1 MKRTSLVAALAA
13 ALTIGTVALV
23 VPSAIA
29 DKTAPASAAKP
40 DKDMQT
46 VLDALAALNGKPVET
61 LTPAEARL
69 QPTPTDAVKAVI
81 AAKTKKPAAPE
92 PVGNVADQTYP
103 SAAGDKLPL
112 RIYTPKDAPK
122 DTPKDTKKGA
132 ALPVIVYFHGGG
144 WVIAN
149 LDVYDAAPRSL
160 ANQTGAIVVS
170 AEYHLAPEK
179 KFPAA
184 HDDAFAAY
192 AWVRA
197 NAASFGG
204 DPERIAVAGESAGAN
219 LAINV
224 AIKARDTRQ
233 GTIAHMLLV
242 YPVAGKDMTTPSY
255 VANADAKPL
264 SKPMMQWFV
273 KNTFATPDGAN
284 DPRIDLVDRTDL
296 AGLPSTT
303 LVTAEI
309 DPLMSEGQALGKK
322 LVAAGVKVDELD
334 VKGVTHEFFGMGAVV
349 AKAKATLATSAKDLK
364 ASLAKVPA
372 KVGSK

>member
-1 MKRTSLVAALAA
+1 MKRTSLIAALAA
-13 ALTIGTVALV
+13 ALTVGTVAALV
-23 VPSAIA
+23 PPALA
-29 DKTAPASAAKP
+29 DKTAPATAAKP

-46 VLDALAALNGKPVET
+46 VLDALAALNGKPIET

-112 RIYTPKDAPK
+112 RIYTPKDA
-122 DTPKDTKKGA
+122 KKGA
-132 ALPVIVYFHGGG
+132 ILPVIVYFHGGG

-149 LDVYDAAPRSL
+149 LDVYDSAPRSL

-192 AWVRA
+192 TWVRA

-224 AIKARDTRQ
+224 ALKARDTKQ

-264 SKPMMQWFV
+264 NKPMMQWFV

-296 AGLPSTT
+296 AGLPPTT

-349 AKAKATLATSAKDLK
+349 AKAKSTLATSAKDLK
-364 ASLAKVPA
+364 ASLAKAPA
-372 KVGSK
+372 KVGTK

>member
-1 MKRTSLVAALAA
+1 MNRTALITALAA
-13 ALTIGTVALV
+13 VLTLGPLTAV
-23 VPSAIA
+23 VPLAAA
-29 DKTAPASAAKP
+29 DKAAPAAPKP
-40 DKDMQT
+40 DKDMQA
-46 VLDALAALNGKPVET
+46 VLDALAALNGKPIET
-61 LTPAEARL
+61 LTAADARL
-69 QPTPTDAVKAVI
+69 QPTPTDAVKAVV
-81 AAKTKKPAAPE
+81 AAKTKKAAAPE
-92 PVGNVADQTYP
+92 PVGAVSDQTYP
-103 SAAGDKLPL
+103 SASGDKLPV
-112 RIYTPKDAPK
+112 RIYTPKDA
-122 DTPKDTKKGA
+122 KKGTP
-132 ALPVIVYFHGGG
+132 LPVILYFHGGG

-179 KFPAA
+179 KFPTA

-192 AWVRA
+192 TWLRA

-204 DPERIAVAGESAGAN
+204 DPARLAVAGESAGAN
-219 LAINV
+219 LAMNV
-224 AIKARDTRQ
+224 ALKARDTKA

-273 KNTFATPDGAN
+273 KNTFATADGPS
-284 DPRIDLVDRTDL
+284 DPRLDLVDRTDL
-296 AGLPSTT
+296 AGLPPATV
-303 LVTAEI
+303 VTAEI

-349 AKAKATLATSAKDLK
+349 AKAKSTLATAAKDLR
-364 ASLAKVPA
+364 ASLAKPVTKPA
-372 KVGSK
+372 TK